1 MYTTVHY
8 LAQGRASTG
17 LAPSRGRQT
26 RGVLRIVEVD
36 SADDPRLADYTRL
49 TDAGLRTHLEA
60 ERGLFIAEGTKVI
73 TRAVAAGYP
82 VRSML
87 LGRSR
92 LIDLE
97 SLSEAAGRAPGS
109 QPGSVPAYVVPDEVA
124 ES

>member
-1 MYTTVHY
+1 MYTTIHY
-8 LAQGRASTG
+8 VAQTASPG
-17 LAPSRGRQT
+17 GSRGRQT

-60 ERGLFIAEGTKVI
+60 EQGLFIAEGTKVI

-97 SLSEAAGRAPGS
+97 SLPDAEAPRPTWSRTRWPSG
-109 QPGSVPAYVVPDEVA
+109 
-124 ES
+124 